1 MAFYGYMPIEI
12 AWILLI
18 FTEFVFKFKKLGRL
32 MTKGSKIS
40 ALLGKGN
47 LTLLS

>member
-32 MTKGSKIS
+32 MTKGTKIS
-40 ALLGKGN
+40 ALLGIGN